1 MISIRIDE
9 RTIHG
14 NLCRI
19 IEHASAIIFVLVDEM
34 GCGMYLCVTN
44 KIYFG
49 LVFSGVIKIIKGSL
63 SNIGS
68 CSLISA
74 TLIASRSYCIWRE
87 SN

>member
-1 MISIRIDE
+1 MTSIRIDE

-19 IEHASAIIFVLVDEM
+19 IEHASTIIFVLVNEM

-49 LVFSGVIKIIKGSL
+49 LAFSGVVFLFVEYRFVSVNLG
-63 SNIGS
+63 NID
-68 CSLISA
+68 CVTKLLFLA
-74 TLIASRSYCIWRE
+74 RE
-87 SN
+87 